1 MTSRRRS
8 LTFLFAILS
17 LATVALVGCGSPAPP
32 TGSESA
38 GTPTAAGAQGSNPTT
53 AGAEGSK
60 GYGKINLV
68 IFNEGRPGLLTER
81 GVVDV
86 SALTRPLGGQDA
98 MQVLITRYDELK
110 PELERLAAE
119 GAAQPLSAVTLKA
132 PVPRAKV
139 LAMGGNYREFGARK
153 PEPMWGFLKSTDALL
168 GSGGT
173 VVLPEVDANIFH
185 HEAELVV
192 VFGRAGRNIPQA
204 QALDYVFG
212 YTAGVDVSARMPPS
226 GAGGGRGR
234 DNTKMPIS
242 GGKSH
247 NGFAVLGPAI
257 VPKDE
262 VGDAQAVDIKL
273 WVNGELRPNYST
285 SDAAHSIAESI
296 AWATAITP
304 VEPGDVLYMGTN
316 HQGLGSMQD
325 GDHIEMEISR
335 IGRLTINVT
344 DPSKRRW
351 PRGVD
356 EATAEGVR
364 TGSGGPGSKS
374 RPLP

>member
-8 LTFLFAILS
+8 LTVSFAILS
-17 LATVALVGCGSPAPP
+17 LATVAFVGCSSPAPP
-32 TGSESA
+32 TSSEPA
-38 GTPTAAGAQGSNPTT
+38 GTPTAAVLHGS
-53 AGAEGSK
+53 EGST
-60 GYGKINLV
+60 GLGKINLV

-110 PELERLAAE
+110 PELARLAAE
-119 GAAQPLSAVTLKA
+119 GTAQPLSAVTLKA

-226 GAGGGRGR
+226 GAGGRGR
-234 DNTKMPIS
+234 DITKMPIS

-262 VGDAQAVDIKL
+262 VGDAQTLDIKL

-316 HQGLGSMQD
+316 HQGLGAMQD
-325 GDHIEMEISR
+325 GDRIEMEISR
-335 IGRLTINVT
+335 IGRLTLNVA

>member
-8 LTFLFAILS
+8 LTVSLAILS
-17 LATVALVGCGSPAPP
+17 LATATLMGSLARP
-32 TGSESA
+32 TYSQTA
-38 GTPTAAGAQGSNPTT
+38 GTPAAAVPQ
-53 AGAEGSK
+53 ESK
-60 GYGKINLV
+60 GGAGIKLV

-81 GVVDV
+81 GVVDL
-86 SALTRPLGGQDA
+86 SALTRPLGGHDA
-98 MQVLITRYDELK
+98 MQTIITRYDELK
-110 PELERLAAE
+110 PELTRLAAE
-119 GAAQPLSAVTLKA
+119 GTAQPLSAVTLKA

-234 DNTKMPIS
+234 DITKMLIS

-351 PRGVD
+351 PRGID

>member
-1 MTSRRRS
+1 MTSRTRS
-8 LTFLFAILS
+8 LTVSVAALS
-17 LATVALVGCGSPAPP
+17 LATAALMTYGAPASPAGSQ
-32 TGSESA
+32 TGA
-38 GTPTAAGAQGSNPTT
+38 PAAAVPQP
-53 AGAEGSK
+53 SK
-60 GYGKINLV
+60 GGAGIKLV
-68 IFNEGRPGLLTER
+68 IFNEGRPGLLTAR

-86 SALTRPLGGQDA
+86 SALVRPLGGHDA
-98 MQVLITRYDELK
+98 MKALITRYEELK
-110 PELERLAAE
+110 PELTRLAAE
-119 GAAQPLSAVTLKA
+119 GKAQPLSAVKLQA
-132 PVPRAKV
+132 PVPRAKL
-139 LAMGGNYREFGARK
+139 LAMGGNYREFGQRPPA
-153 PEPMWGFLKSTDALL
+153 PMWGFIKSTDSIL
-168 GSGGT
+168 GPGGT
-173 VVLPEVDANIFH
+173 VVLPEIDANIFH

-226 GAGGGRGR
+226 GPGGTR
-234 DNTKMPIS
+234 DITKMVLS
-242 GGKSH
+242 AGKSY
-247 NGFAVLGPAI
+247 NGFSPMGPAI

-273 WVNGELRPNYST
+273 WVNGELRPNYNT

-304 VEPGDVLYMGTN
+304 VEPGDVLFMGTN
-316 HQGLGSMQD
+316 HQGLGAMQD
-325 GDHIEMEISR
+325 GDKIEMEISR
-335 IGRLTINVT
+335 IGRFEVNVV